1 MRQKDL
7 IIKHV
12 FAFLKGLTYIL
23 ASKCEF
29 GKLQCANR
37 NKVFYII

>member
-12 FAFLKGLTYIL
+12 FALLKGLTYIL
-23 ASKCEF
+23 ASKCELENCHVQIEI
-29 GKLQCANR
+29 K
-37 NKVFYII
+37 